1 MSTPKN
7 PEGRMVACPRCGQ
20 PALYAPANPSRPFC
34 SPRCKQV
41 DFGAWANEEYRVPDA
56 TPERP
61 QDDEPA

>member
-1 MSTPKN
+1 
-7 PEGRMVACPRCGQ
+7 MVACPRCGQ
-20 PALYAPANPSRPFC
+20 PALFAPANPSRPFC